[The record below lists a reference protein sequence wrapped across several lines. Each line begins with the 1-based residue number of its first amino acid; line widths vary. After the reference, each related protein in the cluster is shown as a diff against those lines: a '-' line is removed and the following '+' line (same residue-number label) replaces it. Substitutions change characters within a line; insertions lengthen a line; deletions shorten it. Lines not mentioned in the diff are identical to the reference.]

1 MIFLINRV
9 RSLDPFDPLKVTKGQ
24 NEVIDYL
31 ITFRCNIIQY
41 SQGFLYNVF
50 ILNKKII
57 YFPSIKG

>member
-41 SQGFLYNVF
+41 NQGFLYNVF
-50 ILNKKII
+50 YTQQKNHL
-57 YFPSIKG
+57 FPQY